1 MNICSENS
9 FIIHSRDYGETSL
22 IFEVIT
28 ENIGPFTLL
37 GKGVKKKK
45 DFSILQPF
53 KELKI
58 TFSKKSN
65 LPILAKYEIVQNF
78 SVIKNNFLLYGI
90 YMNELIHKFL
100 PQREPCQAIYNLY
113 KKALLNV
120 SDNISNF
127 DKSILNFEV
136 IFLKEIGYEITVAEI
151 ETKNID
157 INKRYYYDHD
167 FGFKEVN
174 HNIDLATSISGE
186 DLKLLM
192 DNNLASL
199 TKIDNIRLIIRS
211 IFQRLSIGKKIKSYE
226 LF

>member
-22 IFEVIT
+22 ILEVIT
-28 ENIGPFTLL
+28 ENSGPFTLL

-65 LPILAKYEIVQNF
+65 FPILSKYEIVQNF
-78 SVIKNNFLLYGI
+78 NVIKNNFLLYGI

-113 KKALLNV
+113 KKELLNV
-120 SDNISNF
+120 AENILNF
-127 DKSILNFEV
+127 DKILLNFEV

-157 INKRYYYDHD
+157 INKHYYYDHD
-167 FGFKEVN
+167 SGFKEVN
-174 HNIDLATSISGE
+174 HNIDLATSITGE
-186 DLKLLM
+186 DLKLFM
-192 DNNLASL
+192 GNNLGSIS
-199 TKIDNIRLIIRS
+199 KIDNLRLIIRS
-211 IFQRLSIGKKIKSYE
+211 IFQRLSVEKKIKSYE

>member
-1 MNICSENS
+1 MGN
-9 FIIHSRDYGETSL
+9 
-22 IFEVIT
+22 
-28 ENIGPFTLL
+28 
-37 GKGVKKKK
+37 
-45 DFSILQPF
+45 
-53 KELKI
+53 
-58 TFSKKSN
+58 FSKANPRRIITAKS
-65 LPILAKYEIVQNF
+65 E
-78 SVIKNNFLLYGI
+78 
-90 YMNELIHKFL
+90 HKCVL
-100 PQREPCQAIYNLY
+100 QSCQRLQENG
-113 KKALLNV
+113 
-120 SDNISNF
+120 
-127 DKSILNFEV
+127 FEV

-174 HNIDLATSISGE
+174 HNIDLATSITGE

-192 DNNLASL
+192 DNNLASI